1 MDKNVIVRIP
11 PKHEQLLD
19 ELSRT
24 FGQTKSAV
32 VRAALDLMAIQY
44 EEYLKKNKNKPNI
57 NS

>member
-19 ELSRT
+19 ELSQV
-24 FGQTKSAV
+24 FGQTRSAV
-32 VRAALDLMAIQY
+32 VRAALDLLALQY
-44 EEYLKKNKNKPNI
+44 EEYLKKTKNKPNI